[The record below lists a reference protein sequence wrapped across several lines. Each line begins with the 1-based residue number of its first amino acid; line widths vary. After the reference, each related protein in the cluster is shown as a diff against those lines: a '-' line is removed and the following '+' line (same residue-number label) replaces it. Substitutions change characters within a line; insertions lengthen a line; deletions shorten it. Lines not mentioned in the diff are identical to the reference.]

1 MSANTKLQQIDQ
13 ALIDLLNQ
21 RITLLAEADVL
32 DRQWQL
38 EASQSQLAQM
48 GVPEFLWESII
59 TGCTAALAEM
69 QPTSRQSAMRK
80 IILVGGRGM
89 MGQFFNAHLTAAGHE
104 VNILDRSDWPNADQI
119 VADAD
124 LVLLCVPLDKTI
136 SIIQKLAPYLSPQT
150 ILADIASIKTPVV
163 KAMLKAHPG
172 PVLGLHPMFGPGVDS
187 FLSQKIVVCPGRG
200 YDACRWLLDL
210 MTQEGGDLITCKPEE
225 HDQMMI
231 TVQAIRHF
239 STFSLGVFLAEEG
252 IDVSRSLE
260 FASPIYR
267 IGINMISRLFAQN
280 GALYVDIMLASSECR
295 EAIYRLSET
304 YQRLATLVEKND
316 RAALVNEFSQARQS
330 FEPGAPQALKESNH
344 LINSLSNFLA
354 ADSIEHCPH
363 YACA

>member
-239 STFSLGVFLAEEG
+239 STFSLGVFLA
-252 IDVSRSLE
+252 V
-260 FASPIYR
+260 
-267 IGINMISRLFAQN
+267 
-280 GALYVDIMLASSECR
+280 
-295 EAIYRLSET
+295 
-304 YQRLATLVEKND
+304 
-316 RAALVNEFSQARQS
+316 
-330 FEPGAPQALKESNH
+330 
-344 LINSLSNFLA
+344 
-354 ADSIEHCPH
+354 
-363 YACA
+363 